1 MKIFL
6 QKIGPKLVI
15 KKVFTIK
22 KFKNTVMWAYVIGD
36 IKGEEIVQ
44 NVTKRNYKNFNQ
56 NNLLQKN

>member
-22 KFKNTVMWAYVIGD
+22 KSKNTVMWAYVISD